1 MLHFLRRHTCS
12 PLLGCV
18 TCQCGPGAVT
28 GTSGL
33 RARATGRLRGGFHTS
48 ALPSLLGGLG
58 PCSPPRVPS
67 HPNGRGL
74 EAGSCIPHAGS
85 SKSCVGRS
93 SVQGSWSG
101 QEVAPGGESPAGS
114 REEGAWGRR
123 HTRCPCPHPAPCTC
137 AGWGSWWGKR
147 VLGSPRLG
155 SAGRPLWE
163 HLLHFRETTNAFGVF
178 FQLKVLFWN
187 DFTFTEKLQNGA
199 RAPVRPAPS
208 PVDMSQ
214 AHVHVTAEHPALP
227 HH

>member
-101 QEVAPGGESPAGS
+101 QEVAPGGKSPAGS

-123 HTRCPCPHPAPCTC
+123 HTRCPCPHPAPCTLHLC
-137 AGWGSWWGKR
+137 GVGELVGQTGARQPQAGKR
-147 VLGSPRLG
+147 WAAPLG
-155 SAGRPLWE
+155 A
-163 HLLHFRETTNAFGVF
+163 
-178 FQLKVLFWN
+178 
-187 DFTFTEKLQNGA
+187 
-199 RAPVRPAPS
+199 PAPFPRDYKCIWGFF
-208 PVDMSQ
+208 PV
-214 AHVHVTAEHPALP
+214 EGFILE
-227 HH
+227 